1 MKPFIKDIPPIILP
15 PLILVYKVTLSADP
29 VKCPNDYMVAAIY
42 DSVDRFGGGNL
53 ALMRRGQTFWT
64 YIDTSK
70 PRFCDVIFYKSLLFV
85 INIFKKM
92 VSFNFGC
99 LNDHF
104 DIRTITSNVGD
115 LDVVGNKYL
124 VKSLEEELWLVTG
137 EWRWDVFHIYKLQL
151 DAKNEKIE
159 QMFELKCL
167 GDNIL
172 FLVTGDSISVSAS
185 YFSKSLQ
192 RDSIYFACCLIVYDV
207 KNEKYTYHCRR
218 DGIWE
223 SNIWDPTTFSMEL

>member
-1 MKPFIKDIPPIILP
+1 
-15 PLILVYKVTLSADP
+15 
-29 VKCPNDYMVAAIY
+29 MVAAIY

-70 PRFCDVIFYKSLLFV
+70 PRLCDVIFYKSLLFA

-104 DIRTITSNVGD
+104 DIRTITSDVGD

-137 EWRWDVFHIYKLQL
+137 EWRWDISDFLYGGEEL
-151 DAKNEKIE
+151 NEKGARRE
-159 QMFELKCL
+159 GRNTATKKKEYTARL
-167 GDNIL
+167 NEEEVL
-172 FLVTGDSISVSAS
+172 FT
-185 YFSKSLQ
+185 
-192 RDSIYFACCLIVYDV
+192 
-207 KNEKYTYHCRR
+207 N
-218 DGIWE
+218 
-223 SNIWDPTTFSMEL
+223 